1 MSTNKATVSKIARQ
15 VLSRPEWASQ
25 LLGATRAGK
34 VVKVKTGDKVVYFRP
49 SRKEYTT
56 G

>member
-1 MSTNKATVSKIARQ
+1 MPTQKATVSKVARK
-15 VLSRPEWASQ
+15 VLSRPEWAAQ

-34 VVKVKTGDKVVYFRP
+34 VVKVKTGDRVVYFRP
-49 SRKEYTT
+49 SRKEYSA